1 MKFYKKLFAVL
12 MSAALLLSLAF
23 GAVSAEAVH
32 TMPEVPEGYDGYV
45 VVDFEAFVLGWGY
58 IIEPTLV
65 PFHEGESLADVTV
78 RLLETAGVG
87 GNYQNTQYGFY
98 LTGVAC
104 EQLANDEEIVVP
116 DYLAPELENNYGCYN
131 DDGDGWYNPENGD
144 GILSQMEYT
153 YYSGWMNVA
162 GNVSP
167 DVGADG
173 VIVENGVVYRWM
185 YSIYG
190 YGMDVGISDGFGM
203 FAPFDNPSYM
213 VDRDAAS
220 ALYAEIAA
228 DPELSAMVA
237 EGGQAHDAY
246 VAFVET
252 LTDLDNGQE
261 AIDAAYEALLA
272 ALESGEVPGE
282 IPGDV
287 DGDGSVSIIDA
298 LAILRHTM
306 GLSPLEGSA
315 LEAADVNGDGSV
327 LAFDALLALRIAL
340 GIE

>member
-1 MKFYKKLFAVL
+1 MKLYKKLFAVL
-12 MSAALLLSLAF
+12 MSAALLLTLAF
-23 GAVSAEAVH
+23 GAVSAEAER

-45 VVDFEAFVLGWGY
+45 VVDFEAFVMGWGY

-78 RLLETAGVG
+78 RLFETVGVEG
-87 GNYQNTQYGFY
+87 DYQLSQYGFY
-98 LTGVAC
+98 LSGVAC
-104 EQLANDEEIVVP
+104 EQLANGDEIVVP
-116 DYLAPELENNYGCYN
+116 DYLAPELENNYGCY
-131 DDGDGWYNPENGD
+131 DDETGDWYNPENGD

-153 YYSGWMNVA
+153 YYSGWMNIA

-167 DVGADG
+167 TVGADG
-173 VIVENGVVYRWM
+173 VIVEDGVVYRWM

-213 VDRDAAS
+213 VNRDAAS

-237 EGGQAHDAY
+237 EGGQAYEEYA
-246 VAFVET
+246 AFVET
-252 LTDLDNGQE
+252 LTDLDNDQE

-272 ALESGEVPGE
+272 ALEDGT
-282 IPGDV
+282 ILGDV
-287 DGDGSVSIIDA
+287 DGDGSVTISDA

-306 GLSPLEGSA
+306 GVATLEEA
-315 LEAADVNGDGSV
+315 VLEAADVNVDGNITV
-327 LAFDALLALRIAL
+327 FDALTALRISL
-340 GIE
+340 GL